1 MPHLEKL
8 PKKPV
13 VDVISKDPVI
23 TLQNVQDYQS
33 EEDFINCLKEQN
45 DKLSEMIDKD
55 VWTNVPIESR

>member
-8 PKKPV
+8 PKKPA

-33 EEDFINCLKEQN
+33 EEDFIKCLKEQN
-45 DKLSEMIDKD
+45 AKLSEMIDKG